1 MARID
6 IDRLSEEELIDL
18 NHRIISRLRFLRDMR
33 SHAAMVNFR
42 IGEKVRF
49 RPAGHPEIKGTL
61 TRYNKKSVT
70 IIAEDGMRWNVHP
83 SFLLRVGPNPNTVT
97 PNTSERSRESTPED
111 SLILFPKQATKPG
124 S

>member
-83 SFLLRVGPNPNTVT
+83 SFLSKVA
-97 PNTSERSRESTPED
+97 PNTSERGRESSPED
-111 SLILFPKQATKPG
+111 SLILFPKQGAKPG

>member
-1 MARID
+1 MLRID

-33 SHAAMVNFR
+33 SHSAMVKFR

-49 RPAGHPEIKGTL
+49 HPEGHPEIIGTL
-61 TRYNKKSVT
+61 TRYNKKSVS
-70 IIAEDGMRWNVHP
+70 IIADNGQRWNVHP
-83 SFLLRVGPNPNTVT
+83 SFLSKVASDRPDRKDEAVQEG
-97 PNTSERSRESTPED
+97 S
-111 SLILFPKQATKPG
+111 IIQFPLLGTKPG

>member
-6 IDRLSEEELIDL
+6 INHLSEEELIDL
-18 NHRIISRLRFLRDMR
+18 NHKIVSRLRFLREMR
-33 SHAAMVNFR
+33 SHTQMLDFR

-49 RPAGHPEIKGTL
+49 HPSGHPEVVGTL

-70 IIAEDGMRWNVHP
+70 VIAENGQRWNVHP
-83 SFLLRVGPNPNTVT
+83 SFLFRAV
-97 PNTSERSRESTPED
+97 SETPEKRTNGQEG
-111 SLILFPKQATKPG
+111 SIIPFRQSGSKPG